1 MIATVQNL
9 YSHVL
14 QLPQNFENQP
24 IKFHKNSSTGSL
36 ISILL
41 NALRSFKIL
50 IEFLDL
56 AIPPGTCFISP
67 FVLLLCPSAK
77 FHNFLSYRCYTFLI
91 RLIPQ
96 EFYWFCSYYK
106 GDFFFFFASID
117 TCCYIGKLFALVH
130 YFYTRASFISTQAY
144 LVLLCFT
151 DMCCLQ
157 IEGFR
162 QP

>member
-1 MIATVQNL
+1 MYLNQYRTHNKNSNMIATVQNL

-106 GDFFFFFASID
+106 GDFFFF
-117 TCCYIGKLFALVH
+117 LP
-130 YFYTRASFISTQAY
+130 
-144 LVLLCFT
+144 LLI
-151 DMCCLQ
+151 LAV
-157 IEGFR
+157 I
-162 QP
+162 